1 MNHTAEREHERLRRP
16 FRTRRRR
23 GEEMSDI
30 PEGLRYTEEHEWIR
44 MEDGVAVI
52 GITDYAQ
59 DALTDI
65 VWIEFLADEGDS
77 VEDHGTFASVE
88 SVKSVSEIYA
98 PLAGT
103 IVALNH
109 DLQDAPEAM
118 NEDAYGSW
126 IAKIELTDAGAVD
139 GLLDAAGYAA
149 LIGE

>member
-1 MNHTAEREHERLRRP
+1 MSNIPDDLKYTA
-16 FRTRRRR
+16 
-23 GEEMSDI
+23 
-30 PEGLRYTEEHEWIR
+30 EHEWIR
-44 MEDGVAVI
+44 MEDGVAVV

-65 VWIEFLADEGDS
+65 VWIEFLADEGDA
-77 VEDHGTFASVE
+77 VEDNGSFASVE
-88 SVKSVSEIYA
+88 SVKSVSDIYA

-109 DLQDAPEAM
+109 DLQDAPEVM

-126 IAKIELTDAGAVD
+126 IAKIELNDAGAVD
-139 GLLDAAGYAA
+139 GLLDAAAYAA

>member
-1 MNHTAEREHERLRRP
+1 MSNIPDDLKYTA
-16 FRTRRRR
+16 
-23 GEEMSDI
+23 
-30 PEGLRYTEEHEWIR
+30 EHEWIR
-44 MEDGVAVI
+44 MEDGVAIV

-65 VWIEFLADEGDS
+65 VWIEFLADEGDT
-77 VEDHGTFASVE
+77 VEDNGSFASVE
-88 SVKSVSEIYA
+88 SVKSVSDIYA

-109 DLQDAPEAM
+109 DLQDAPEVI

-126 IAKIELTDAGAVD
+126 IAKIELDDPGAVD

>member
-1 MNHTAEREHERLRRP
+1 MSNIPDDLKYTA
-16 FRTRRRR
+16 
-23 GEEMSDI
+23 
-30 PEGLRYTEEHEWIR
+30 EHEWIR
-44 MEDGVAVI
+44 MDDGVAVV

-59 DALTDI
+59 HALTDI
-65 VWIEFLADEGDS
+65 VWIEFLADEGDT
-77 VEDHGTFASVE
+77 VEDNGSFASVE
-88 SVKSVSEIYA
+88 SVKSVSDIYA

-109 DLQDAPEAM
+109 DLQDAPEVM

-126 IAKIELTDAGAVD
+126 IAKIELNDAGAVD

>member
-1 MNHTAEREHERLRRP
+1 
-16 FRTRRRR
+16 
-23 GEEMSDI
+23 MSNI
-30 PEGLRYTEEHEWIR
+30 PDDLRYTAEHEWIR
-44 MEDGVAVI
+44 MEDGVAIV

-65 VWIEFLADEGDS
+65 VWIEFLADEGDT
-77 VEDHGTFASVE
+77 VEDNGSFASVE
-88 SVKSVSEIYA
+88 SVKSVSDIYA

-109 DLQDAPEAM
+109 DLQDAPEVM

-126 IAKIELTDAGAVD
+126 IAKIELNDAGAVD

>member
-1 MNHTAEREHERLRRP
+1 MSNIPDDLKYTA
-16 FRTRRRR
+16 
-23 GEEMSDI
+23 
-30 PEGLRYTEEHEWIR
+30 EHEWIR
-44 MEDGVAVI
+44 MEDGVAIV

-65 VWIEFLADEGDS
+65 VWIEFLADEGDT
-77 VEDHGTFASVE
+77 VEDNGSFASVE
-88 SVKSVSEIYA
+88 SVKSVSDIYA

-109 DLQDAPEAM
+109 DLQDAPEVI

-126 IAKIELTDAGAVD
+126 IAKIELDDAGAVD

>member
-1 MNHTAEREHERLRRP
+1 MQCKRKVEALYSHAMYLSNMSNIPDDLKYTA
-16 FRTRRRR
+16 
-23 GEEMSDI
+23 
-30 PEGLRYTEEHEWIR
+30 EHEWIR
-44 MEDGVAVI
+44 MEDGVAVV

-77 VEDHGTFASVE
+77 VEDNGSFASVE
-88 SVKSVSEIYA
+88 SVKSVSDIYA

-109 DLQDAPEAM
+109 DLQDAPEVM

-139 GLLDAAGYAA
+139 SLLDAAGYAS

>member
-1 MNHTAEREHERLRRP
+1 MSNIPDDLKYTA
-16 FRTRRRR
+16 
-23 GEEMSDI
+23 
-30 PEGLRYTEEHEWIR
+30 EHEWIR
-44 MEDGVAVI
+44 MDDGVAVI

-59 DALTDI
+59 EALTDI

-77 VEDHGTFASVE
+77 VEENGSFASVE
-88 SVKSVSEIYA
+88 SVKSVSDIYA

-118 NEDAYGSW
+118 NGDAYGSW
-126 IAKIELTDAGAVD
+126 IAKIELADAGAVD

-149 LIGE
+149 IIGE

>member
-1 MNHTAEREHERLRRP
+1 
-16 FRTRRRR
+16 
-23 GEEMSDI
+23 MSDI
-30 PEGLRYTEEHEWIR
+30 PESLRYTAEHEWIR
-44 MEDGVAVI
+44 MEEGVAVV
-52 GITDYAQ
+52 GITDHAQ

-65 VWIEFLADEGDS
+65 VWIEFLSDEGDS
-77 VEDHGTFASVE
+77 VEENGSIASVE
-88 SVKSVSEIYA
+88 SVKSVSDIYA

-109 DLQDAPEAM
+109 DLQDAPEAI

-126 IAKIELTDAGAVD
+126 IAKIELADAGAVD

>member
-1 MNHTAEREHERLRRP
+1 MSNIPDDLKYTA
-16 FRTRRRR
+16 
-23 GEEMSDI
+23 
-30 PEGLRYTEEHEWIR
+30 EHEWIR
-44 MEDGVAVI
+44 MDGDVAVI

-77 VEDHGTFASVE
+77 VEDNGSFASVE
-88 SVKSVSEIYA
+88 SVKSVSDIYA

-109 DLQDAPEAM
+109 DLQDAPEIM

-126 IAKIELTDAGAVD
+126 IAKIELADAGAVD

-149 LIGE
+149 IIGE

>member
-1 MNHTAEREHERLRRP
+1 
-16 FRTRRRR
+16 
-23 GEEMSDI
+23 MSNI

-44 MEDGVAVI
+44 MEDGVAVV

-65 VWIEFLADEGDS
+65 VWIEFLADEGDA
-77 VEDHGTFASVE
+77 VEENGSFASVE
-88 SVKSVSEIYA
+88 SVKSVSDIYA

-118 NEDAYGSW
+118 NEDAYDSW
-126 IAKIELTDAGAVD
+126 IAKIELIDAGAVE

-149 LIGE
+149 VIGE

>member
-1 MNHTAEREHERLRRP
+1 
-16 FRTRRRR
+16 
-23 GEEMSDI
+23 MSDI
-30 PEGLRYTEEHEWIR
+30 PEDLRYTEEHEWIR

-77 VEDHGTFASVE
+77 IEDNGTFASVE
-88 SVKSVSEIYA
+88 SVKSVSDIYA

-126 IAKIELTDAGAVD
+126 IAKMELADASAID

>member
-1 MNHTAEREHERLRRP
+1 MSNIPDDLKYTA
-16 FRTRRRR
+16 
-23 GEEMSDI
+23 
-30 PEGLRYTEEHEWIR
+30 EHEWIR
-44 MEDGVAVI
+44 MDDGVAVV

-65 VWIEFLADEGDS
+65 VWIEFLADEGDT
-77 VEDHGTFASVE
+77 VEDNGSFASVE
-88 SVKSVSEIYA
+88 SVKSVSDIYA

-109 DLQDAPEAM
+109 DLQDAPEVM

-126 IAKIELTDAGAVD
+126 IAKIELNDARAVD

>member
-1 MNHTAEREHERLRRP
+1 
-16 FRTRRRR
+16 
-23 GEEMSDI
+23 MSDI
-30 PEGLRYTEEHEWIR
+30 PEGLRYTAEHEWGRI
-44 MEDGVAVI
+44 EDGVAVI

-77 VEDHGTFASVE
+77 VEDNGTFASVE
-88 SVKSVSEIYA
+88 SVKSVSDIYA

-118 NEDAYGSW
+118 NEHAYGSW
-126 IAKIELTDAGAVD
+126 IAKKELADASAVE
-139 GLLDAAGYAA
+139 GLMDAAGYAA

>member
-1 MNHTAEREHERLRRP
+1 
-16 FRTRRRR
+16 
-23 GEEMSDI
+23 
-30 PEGLRYTEEHEWIR
+30 
-44 MEDGVAVI
+44 MEDGVAIV

-65 VWIEFLADEGDS
+65 VWIEFLADEGDA
-77 VEDHGTFASVE
+77 VEDNGSFASVE
-88 SVKSVSEIYA
+88 SVKSVSDIYA

-109 DLQDAPEAM
+109 DLQDAPEVI

-126 IAKIELTDAGAVD
+126 IAKIELDDAGAVD
-139 GLLDAAGYAA
+139 GLLDAAAYAA

>member
-1 MNHTAEREHERLRRP
+1 
-16 FRTRRRR
+16 
-23 GEEMSDI
+23 MSNI
-30 PEGLRYTEEHEWIR
+30 PDDLRYTAEHEWIR
-44 MEDGVAVI
+44 MEDGVAIV

-65 VWIEFLADEGDS
+65 VWIEFLADEGDT
-77 VEDHGTFASVE
+77 VEDNGSFASVE
-88 SVKSVSEIYA
+88 SVKSVSDIYA

-103 IVALNH
+103 IIALNH
-109 DLQDAPEAM
+109 DLQDAPEVM

-126 IAKIELTDAGAVD
+126 IAKIELNDAGAVD

>member
-1 MNHTAEREHERLRRP
+1 
-16 FRTRRRR
+16 
-23 GEEMSDI
+23 MSDI
-30 PEGLRYTEEHEWIR
+30 PESLRYTAEHEWIR
-44 MEDGVAVI
+44 MEEGVAVV
-52 GITDYAQ
+52 GITDHAQ

-65 VWIEFLADEGDS
+65 VWIEFLSDEGDS
-77 VEDHGTFASVE
+77 VEENGSIASVE
-88 SVKSVSEIYA
+88 SVKSVSDIYA

-109 DLQDAPEAM
+109 NLQDAPEAI

-126 IAKIELTDAGAVD
+126 IAKIELADAGAVD

>member
-1 MNHTAEREHERLRRP
+1 MSNIPDDLKYTA
-16 FRTRRRR
+16 
-23 GEEMSDI
+23 
-30 PEGLRYTEEHEWIR
+30 EHEWIR
-44 MEDGVAVI
+44 MEDGVAVV

-65 VWIEFLADEGDS
+65 VWIEFLADEGDA
-77 VEDHGTFASVE
+77 VEDNGSFASVE
-88 SVKSVSEIYA
+88 SVKSVSDIYA

-109 DLQDAPEAM
+109 DLQDTPEVI

-126 IAKIELTDAGAVD
+126 IAKIELDDAGAVD

>member
-1 MNHTAEREHERLRRP
+1 
-16 FRTRRRR
+16 
-23 GEEMSDI
+23 MSDI
-30 PEGLRYTEEHEWIR
+30 PESLRYTAEHEWIR
-44 MEDGVAVI
+44 MEEGVAVV
-52 GITDYAQ
+52 GITDHAQ

-65 VWIEFLADEGDS
+65 VWIEFLSDEGDS
-77 VEDHGTFASVE
+77 AEENEGIASVE
-88 SVKSVSEIYA
+88 SVKSVSDIYA

-109 DLQDAPEAM
+109 DLQDAPEAI

-126 IAKIELTDAGAVD
+126 IAKIELADAGAVD

>member
-1 MNHTAEREHERLRRP
+1 MSNIPDDLKYTA
-16 FRTRRRR
+16 
-23 GEEMSDI
+23 
-30 PEGLRYTEEHEWIR
+30 EHEWIR
-44 MEDGVAVI
+44 MEDGVAIV

-65 VWIEFLADEGDS
+65 VWIEFLADEGDA
-77 VEDHGTFASVE
+77 VEDNGSFASVE
-88 SVKSVSEIYA
+88 SVKSVSDIYA

-109 DLQDAPEAM
+109 DLQDAPEVM

-126 IAKIELTDAGAVD
+126 IAKIELDDAGAVD
-139 GLLDAAGYAA
+139 GLLDAAAYAA